1 LVKGLNLCRL
11 DDYAE
16 LDRIA
21 DPDLIE
27 PKGYVFVGGSRT
39 RPPMSMANMPS
50 HEEIIDF
57 SEQLGAKVGMSV
69 LKEKP
74 DSRVTLLGIPGTET
88 DVKKI
93 YGIS

>member
-1 LVKGLNLCRL
+1 
-11 DDYAE
+11 

-39 RPPMSMANMPS
+39 RLSMTNMPS
-50 HEEIIDF
+50 HDEVIQF
-57 SEQLGAKVGMSV
+57 SEQLCERLGLSI
-69 LKEKP
+69 LKEKS
-74 DSRVTLLGIPGTET
+74 DSRVTLLGMPGIET
-88 DVKKI
+88 NVREL